1 MLPDTL
7 DITTMAVSNPLIG
20 TYLKQISH
28 VCDQV
33 ADFVNFYGFTETA
46 SALSSLNVKTVE
58 LSCNKTQDLTE
69 TFNEYGYVTLGITW
83 IPGKYYVLLSLKNPP
98 ISLQETSLITK
109 KHDYRE

>member
-1 MLPDTL
+1 
-7 DITTMAVSNPLIG
+7 MAVSNPLIG

-46 SALSSLNVKTVE
+46 SSLGLLPNAKTKVK
-58 LSCNKTQDLTE
+58 LIK

-83 IPGKYYVLLSLKNPP
+83 LPGKK
-98 ISLQETSLITK
+98 IK
-109 KHDYRE
+109 

>member
-46 SALSSLNVKTVE
+46 SSLSLLPNATIETKVE
-58 LSCNKTQDLTE
+58 LTK

-83 IPGKYYVLLSLKNPP
+83 LPGKNMK
-98 ISLQETSLITK
+98 
-109 KHDYRE
+109 

>member
-7 DITTMAVSNPLIG
+7 DVTTMAVSNPLIG

-46 SALSSLNVKTVE
+46 SSLSLLPNATNETKVE
-58 LSCNKTQDLTE
+58 LTK

-83 IPGKYYVLLSLKNPP
+83 LPGKK
-98 ISLQETSLITK
+98 IK
-109 KHDYRE
+109 